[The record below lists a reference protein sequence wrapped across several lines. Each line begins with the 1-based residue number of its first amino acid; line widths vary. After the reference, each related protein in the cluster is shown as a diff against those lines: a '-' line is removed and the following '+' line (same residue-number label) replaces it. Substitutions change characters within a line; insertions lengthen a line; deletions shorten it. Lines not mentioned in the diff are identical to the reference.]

1 MQRHEDK
8 KATQLVVG
16 ILAPNFKKELM
27 QNLKTNVFS
36 VIIDDKYSKVL
47 NINCKILEKW
57 LCSRYDFRFN

>member
-27 QNLKTNVFS
+27 QDLKTNVFFVRHS
-36 VIIDDKYSKVL
+36 QNLRIFAYV
-47 NINCKILEKW
+47 NG
-57 LCSRYDFRFN
+57 F